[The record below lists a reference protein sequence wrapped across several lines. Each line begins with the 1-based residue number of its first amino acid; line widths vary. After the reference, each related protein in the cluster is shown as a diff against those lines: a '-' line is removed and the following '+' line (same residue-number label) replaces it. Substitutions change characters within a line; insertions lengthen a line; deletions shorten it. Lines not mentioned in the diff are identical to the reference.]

1 MTHIVHPYAHRLVIL
16 RDWKSRWFGVQGSYQ
31 KFLKGDVLVREF
43 LFKKLRGFY
52 IADIHMERHQQ
63 SMRIVI
69 KTSRAGM
76 LIGRSG
82 EGVTRLKGLVTSF
95 MKKNR
100 IVMPDMLNIDIEEV
114 KHPESNAALVAYMV
128 AEGLEKRMP
137 FRRILKQMVEKVMA
151 NRDVNGVKIAI
162 SGRLGGAEMGRKENQ
177 KRGTIPLQTFR
188 ADIDFARERAHLPYG
203 DIGVKVWIYKS
214 EKFDK

>member
-1 MTHIVHPYAHRLVIL
+1 MSHIVHPYSHRLGIL
-16 RDWKSRWFGVQGSYQ
+16 RDWKSRWFGVKGAYQ
-31 KFLKGDVLVREF
+31 KFLKGDVLAREF
-43 LFKKLRGFY
+43 LVKKLRGFH
-52 IADIHMERHQQ
+52 IADIHVERNEKT
-63 SMRIVI
+63 MRIII

-82 EGVTRLKGLVTSF
+82 EGVSRLKTLIATF
-95 MKKNR
+95 MRKNG
-100 IVMPDMLNIDIEEV
+100 IAVPEMLTIDVEEI
-114 KHPESNAALVAYMV
+114 KHPESNAALVAYMM

-137 FRRILKQMVEKVMA
+137 FRRVLKQTIEKVMA
-151 NRDVNGVKIAI
+151 NREVSGVKIAL
-162 SGRLGGAEMGRKENQ
+162 SGRLGGAEMGRKEHL

-203 DIGVKVWIYKS
+203 DIGIKVWIYKG